1 MIVGPSM
8 LQHPLFPS
16 YSHRQSTVSSCLP
29 LLLKIENNGIEI
41 LKCYFLFLLYSRFLF
56 SDGHTEI
63 TNVIDTRKNYVAA
76 NDGNSE
82 AESMSLSGSRTINT
96 PLTNLALFIMALSI
110 MAFAT

>member
-1 MIVGPSM
+1 MSFSFSFFS
-8 LQHPLFPS
+8 L
-16 YSHRQSTVSSCLP
+16 CLHAARYP
-29 LLLKIENNGIEI
+29 
-41 LKCYFLFLLYSRFLF
+41 
-56 SDGHTEI
+56 EI

-96 PLTNLALFIMALSI
+96 PLANLALFITALSI